1 MNEHSN
7 FSIDSFMKLLFIK
20 DFQYEK
26 QTIRPHRG
34 LFAKILEKLRGSQQ

>member
-7 FSIDSFMKLLFIK
+7 FSIDSFIKLLFVK

-26 QTIRPHRG
+26 QTICPHRG
-34 LFAKILEKLRGSQQ
+34 LFTKILEKLRGTQQ